1 MHKECTIS
9 QQLLMSTGQKKKQST
24 RNYKTKI
31 LVLWVMASV
40 TLLGLQPRVL
50 MEMATGY
57 TIDLEVLNK
66 REVALKSVN
75 MEKNSS

>member
-1 MHKECTIS
+1 
-9 QQLLMSTGQKKKQST
+9 MSGGQKQYSA
-24 RNYKTKI
+24 RNYKTKM

-40 TLLGLQPRVL
+40 TLLGLQPRVP

-66 REVALKSVN
+66 GEVALKSVN
-75 MEKNSS
+75 YGTKQLLKIFC